1 MYSLWGNI
9 RSNYNL
15 KTRDM
20 WVRLISCLL
29 DSNRN
34 LAGEFVRVNVNWLAD
49 ELPCLFLLRDVGR
62 CREISSAFSLNLL
75 LSCLRIN

>member
-49 ELPCLFLLRDVGR
+49 ELPCPFSLCDVGR
-62 CREISSAFSLNLL
+62 YREPSFALILNLL
-75 LSCLRIN
+75 

>member
-9 RSNYNL
+9 WSDYNL

-34 LAGEFVRVNVNWLAD
+34 LAGEFVRVNGNWLAD
-49 ELPCLFLLRDVGR
+49 ELLCPFSLCDVGQY
-62 CREISSAFSLNLL
+62 REPSFALILNLL
-75 LSCLRIN
+75 